1 MHIRF
6 TFLVLLQTVAL
17 CVFMNKISA
26 QIIYVKSGGS
36 GDGTSWQKPLNT
48 LTNALAKVKAG
59 QQIWVAQGVYT
70 PTTCNICTQSDRKI
84 SFIIPDSVKV
94 YGGFVGT
101 ETNINQRDWKNNR
114 TTLSGDIDNDG
125 KPDKNSM
132 RLVYTINVSS
142 FTMLDGFTV
151 ANANANDTTVV
162 AGEYFNSGSAFFN
175 DGRFAASSPTI
186 SNCTFINNYSVGFGG
201 ALYNNAAFN
210 GLSNAQITQ
219 CIFRSNKSHSVG
231 AAVHNNGSAGGKN
244 FAHYEFCIFDS
255 NTSDEAGGAVF
266 NDGDGGLNQTFFANC
281 QFINNYGA
289 QYGGAIYNLGA
300 HGESSPAIL
309 NCLFWKNNSYSAG
322 AIYNL
327 GSAKGKANAQILN
340 CTFYKNSAHT
350 SGAIYANANDTTGTS
365 VPTIVNSIFWKNT
378 ADNGNTFRCIYGN
391 PKISYSIVDTTECN
405 ALNSG
410 VGSNVVCGSGMLY
423 NLNPIFENPD
433 SGDFR
438 LKPGSFAIDAG
449 NNTIV
454 NALNLKYDLDS
465 TPRIYNNKVDLG
477 CYEYSP
483 NLFFAPQIVN
493 PLQASSVCEKQ
504 NAQLILKVS
513 GTPPLTYN
521 WYKNNSAYAQTSSD
535 TLNFLNVRVQDSGY
549 YYVIVSNSK
558 NQTLKTDSVFLN
570 ISPFLIVSVNLMI
583 LKSPICIND
592 SITIKANIANG
603 GAKPKL
609 NWQLNNASLG
619 APDSAIIITTPVGS
633 NFFKYKCIVTSSEK
647 CTVQNQITS
656 TILNVSYNDSVAMKA
671 NLTSTPTLLEKNK
684 PITFK
689 IDGTNIGSAPSIKW
703 FLNGKLLTTNALT
716 YTTDSLKSKDV
727 VSSIVTSSLTCAKP
741 NQISLATTPIIFS
754 STFDTSNDDLEVRI
768 FPNPIE
774 NNALSMGFSE
784 PQILESIACS
794 DAMGKSIFFLKGDKS
809 NSRTDFRFDI
819 PNVNSGFYFLQIKT
833 SRGLYVR
840 KLFVFNR

>member
-1 MHIRF
+1 MPKRL
-6 TFLVLLQTVAL
+6 TFLVVLQIVVL
-17 CVFMNKISA
+17 CILSFKVSA
-26 QIIYVKSGGS
+26 QIIYVKAGGN

-48 LTNALAKVKAG
+48 LTSALARVKSG
-59 QQIWVAQGVYT
+59 QQVWVAQGVYT
-70 PTTCNICTQSDRKI
+70 PTTCSSCTQSDRKI

-94 YGGFVGT
+94 YGGFIGI

-142 FTMLDGFTV
+142 ITTLDGFTI

-175 DGRFAASSPTI
+175 DGRFAVSSPTI

-201 ALYNNAAFN
+201 AFYNNAAFK

-219 CIFRSNKSHSVG
+219 CIFRNNKSHSVG
-231 AAVHNNGSAGGKN
+231 AAVHNNGSSGGKN
-244 FAHYEFCIFDS
+244 FAHYEYCIFDS
-255 NTSDEAGGAVF
+255 NASDEAGGAVF
-266 NDGDGGLNQTFFANC
+266 NDGDNGLNQTFFANC

-289 QYGGAIYNLGA
+289 QYGGAVYNLGA
-300 HGESSPAIL
+300 HGESSPAII

-350 SGAIYANANDTTGTS
+350 AGAIYANADDTAGTS

-391 PKISYSIVDTTECN
+391 PKISYSIVDTTDCPS
-405 ALNSG
+405 LNSG
-410 VGSNVVCGSGMLY
+410 VGSNVICGSGMLY

-449 NNTIV
+449 DNTIV
-454 NALNLKYDLDS
+454 NALNLKFDLDS
-465 TPRIYNNKVDLG
+465 TSRIYNNKVDLG

-483 NLFFAPQIVN
+483 NRFFAPQIVI
-493 PLQASSVCEKQ
+493 PLQATNVCEKQ
-504 NAQLILKVS
+504 NAKLVVKFS
-513 GTPPLTYN
+513 GTPPLIYN
-521 WYKNNSAYAQTSSD
+521 WYKNNSALAQTTSD
-535 TLNFLNVRVQDSGY
+535 TLNFFNARVQDSGY
-549 YYVIVSNSK
+549 YYVVVSNSK
-558 NQTLKTDSVFLN
+558 NQSLKTDSVFLN
-570 ISPFLIVSVNLMI
+570 ISPLLIVGVDLVT

-592 SITIKANIANG
+592 SITIKANITNG
-603 GAKPKL
+603 GQNPKL

-619 APDSAIIITTPVGS
+619 IPDSAIIITTPVGS

-647 CTVQNQITS
+647 CTIQSQITS
-656 TILNVSYNDSVAMKA
+656 TILTVSYNDSVPIKA
-671 NLTSTPTLLEKNK
+671 NLTVSPTLLEKNK
-684 PITFK
+684 PINFK
-689 IDGTNIGSAPSIKW
+689 IDGTNLGSAPSVKW
-703 FLNGKLLTTNALT
+703 FLNNKLLNTNALI
-716 YTTDSLKSKDV
+716 YTTDSLKSKDI
-727 VSSIVTSSLTCAKP
+727 VSATVISSLTCAKP
-741 NQISLATTPIIFS
+741 NQIIIASSPIIFS
-754 STFDTSNDDLEVRI
+754 AVVDAQADDLSINI
-768 FPNPIE
+768 FPNPAK
-774 NNALSMGFSE
+774 NGFINVVFST
-784 PQILESIACS
+784 PQIIESISVS
-794 DAMGKSIFFLKGDKS
+794 DFLGKNILVRKEDKTKTQ
-809 NSRTDFRFDI
+809 TDFRFDL
-819 PNVNSGFYFLQIKT
+819 PSVASGLYFLQIQT
-833 SRGLYVR
+833 THGLCTR
-840 KLFVFNR
+840 TFFVIK

>member
-1 MHIRF
+1 MIIRS
-6 TFLVLLQTVAL
+6 TFIKLLQIIILCTLSCVA
-17 CVFMNKISA
+17 SA
-26 QIIYVKSGGS
+26 QIIYVKTGGT

-48 LTNALAKVKAG
+48 VTTALAKVKAG
-59 QQIWVAQGVYT
+59 QQVWVAQGIYT
-70 PTTCNICTQSDRKI
+70 PTTCNICSQSDRKI

-94 YGGFVGT
+94 YGGFIGT
-101 ETNINQRDWKNNR
+101 ETNINQRDWKNNK
-114 TTLSGDIDNDG
+114 TILSGDIDNDG

-142 FTMLDGFTV
+142 ITTIDGFTI

-175 DGRFAASSPTI
+175 DGRFAVSSPTVT
-186 SNCTFINNYSVGFGG
+186 NCTFINNYSVGFGG
-201 ALYNNAAFN
+201 AFYNNASFK

-219 CIFRSNKSHSVG
+219 CVFKNNKSHSVG
-231 AAVHNNGSAGGKN
+231 AAVHNNGSSGGKN
-244 FAHYEFCIFDS
+244 FAHYEYCIFDS
-255 NTSDEAGGAVF
+255 NASDEAGGAVF
-266 NDGDGGLNQTFFANC
+266 NDGDNGLNQTFFSNC

-300 HGESSPAIL
+300 HGESSPAII

-340 CTFYKNSAHT
+340 CTFFKNSAHT

-405 ALNSG
+405 VLNSG

-449 NNTIV
+449 DNTIV

-465 TPRIYNNKVDLG
+465 TPRIYNNKVDIG

-483 NLFFAPQIVN
+483 NRFFAPQIVN
-493 PLQASSVCEKQ
+493 PLQATNVCEKQ
-504 NAQLILKVS
+504 NAMLSVKFS

-521 WYKNNSAYAQTSSD
+521 WYKNNSVYARTMSD
-535 TLNFLNVRVQDSGY
+535 TLNFLNARVQDSGY

-558 NQTLKTDSVFLN
+558 NQTVKTDSVFLN
-570 ISPFLIVSVNLMI
+570 ISPLLTVSIDLAV

-592 SITIKANIANG
+592 SITIKATIING
-603 GAKPKL
+603 GQKPKL
-609 NWQLNNASLG
+609 NWQLNNDLLG
-619 APDSAIIITTPVGS
+619 APDTTIILTTPVGS
-633 NFFKYKCIVTSSEK
+633 NFFKYKCTVTSSEK

-656 TILNVSYNDSVAMKA
+656 TILTVSYSDSVPMKV
-671 NLTSTPTLLEKNK
+671 NLTLSPTLIEKSK
-684 PITFK
+684 PINFK
-689 IDGTNIGSAPSIKW
+689 IDGTNLGAAPTVKW
-703 FLNGKLLTTNALT
+703 FLNNKLLPTTALT
-716 YTTDSLKSKDV
+716 YTTDSLKSKDI
-727 VSSIVTSSLTCAKP
+727 VSATVTSSLICAKP
-741 NQISLATTPIIFS
+741 NQITIAASPIIFS
-754 STFDTSNDDLEVRI
+754 AIVGVSTDDLNINI
-768 FPNPIE
+768 FPNPVKSDYI
-774 NNALSMGFSE
+774 NIAFSA
-784 PQILESIACS
+784 PQNIESIS
-794 DAMGKSIFFLKGDKS
+794 VQDVLGKNILFRSEDKTKTQ
-809 NSRTDFRFDI
+809 TDFRFDLPI
-819 PNVNSGFYFLQIKT
+819 NAS
-833 SRGLYVR
+833 GLYVLQIQTAQG
-840 KLFVFNR
+840 LFTRSIFVLK